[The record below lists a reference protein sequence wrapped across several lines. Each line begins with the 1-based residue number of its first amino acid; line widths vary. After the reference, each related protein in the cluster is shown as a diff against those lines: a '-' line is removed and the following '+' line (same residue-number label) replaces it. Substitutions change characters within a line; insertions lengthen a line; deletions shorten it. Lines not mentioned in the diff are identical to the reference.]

1 MIAREIALMQR
12 RRTPVAVAASAAW
25 PASRLNGT
33 SPIRLLAAATLL
45 TLGVALSA
53 GRAADA
59 SASAA
64 PATREPAVFATEM
77 QP

>member
-1 MIAREIALMQR
+1 MVAR
-12 RRTPVAVAASAAW
+12 VAAVRARRLTAPPARSPSGW

-53 GRAADA
+53 GGTGADH
-59 SASAA
+59 ASAA
-64 PATREPAVFATEM
+64 PAAATALVAAGR
-77 QP
+77 